1 MKFTRREKRLFDELA
16 YYTCLGTEYPYE
28 KQTRMLR
35 LLRLIGF
42 AILVGVPLVGFI
54 PAQIDTSQIDRLTS
68 FTLPAFLIYM
78 VIIFAMICIGI
89 KRDDFLGGKLQN
101 NIKLHRSG
109 YIREYN
115 LLKQENPS
123 LTVEAFAESIKVFLA
138 AQEKQRTQQVKR
150 EAEQELAELKQKYD
164 L

>member
-1 MKFTRREKRLFDELA
+1 MKFTRRENRLFDELA

-35 LLRLIGF
+35 LIGL
-42 AILVGVPLVGFI
+42 AIVVGAPLVGVI
-54 PAQIDTSQIDRLTS
+54 PPNIDRLKPL
-68 FTLPAFLIYM
+68 TLPIFLIYM
-78 VIIFAMICIGI
+78 AIVFAVICIGI
-89 KRDDFLGGKLQN
+89 KRGYFPGEKLQHD
-101 NIKLHRSG
+101 IRQHRSG

-115 LLKQENPS
+115 LLKQENPR

-138 AQEKQRTQQVKR
+138 AQEKQRTRQEKQ

>member
-1 MKFTRREKRLFDELA
+1 MKFTRREKRLFDKLA

-28 KQTRMLR
+28 KQIRMLR
-35 LLRLIGF
+35 LIGL
-42 AILVGVPLVGFI
+42 AIVVGAPLVGVI
-54 PAQIDTSQIDRLTS
+54 PPNIDRLKP
-68 FTLPAFLIYM
+68 FTLPIFLIYM
-78 VIIFAMICIGI
+78 AIVFVVICIGI
-89 KRDDFLGGKLQN
+89 KRGYFLGEKLLHD
-101 NIKLHRSG
+101 IRLHRSG

-138 AQEKQRTQQVKR
+138 AQEKQRTQQEKR
-150 EAEQELAELKQKYD
+150 EAEQERAELKQKYD

>member
-1 MKFTRREKRLFDELA
+1 MKFTRRENRLFDELA
-16 YYTCLGTEYPYE
+16 YYTCLGTKYPYE

-42 AILVGVPLVGFI
+42 AILVGLVGFI
-54 PAQIDTSQIDRLTS
+54 PAQINTSQIDRLKS

-89 KRDDFLGGKLQN
+89 KRDDFLGGKLQK

-138 AQEKQRTQQVKR
+138 AQEKQRTQQEKR

>member
-16 YYTCLGTEYPYE
+16 YYTCLGTKYPYE

-35 LLRLIGF
+35 LIG
-42 AILVGVPLVGFI
+42 ITIVVGVPLVGFI
-54 PAQIDTSQIDRLTS
+54 LAQIDRLKS
-68 FTLPAFLIYM
+68 LTLPIFLIYM
-78 VIIFAMICIGI
+78 AIIFAMICIGI
-89 KRDDFLGGKLQN
+89 KRDYFPGEKLQHD
-101 NIKLHRSG
+101 IKLHRSG
-109 YIREYN
+109 YIREYK

-138 AQEKQRTQQVKR
+138 AQEKQRTRQEKQ

>member
-16 YYTCLGTEYPYE
+16 YYTCLGTKYPYE

-35 LLRLIGF
+35 LIGLAIVIGVLLIG
-42 AILVGVPLVGFI
+42 VI
-54 PAQIDTSQIDRLTS
+54 PAQIDRLKS
-68 FTLPAFLIYM
+68 LTLPIFLIYM
-78 VIIFAMICIGI
+78 AIILAMICIGI
-89 KRDDFLGGKLQN
+89 KRDYFPGEKLQHD
-101 NIKLHRSG
+101 IKLHRSG
-109 YIREYN
+109 YIREYK

-138 AQEKQRTQQVKR
+138 AQEKQRTRQEKQ

>member
-35 LLRLIGF
+35 LIGL
-42 AILVGVPLVGFI
+42 AIVIGVPLIGVI
-54 PAQIDTSQIDRLTS
+54 SAQIDRLKS
-68 FTLPAFLIYM
+68 LTLPIFLIYM
-78 VIIFAMICIGI
+78 AIIFAMICIGI
-89 KRDDFLGGKLQN
+89 KRDYFPGEKLQHD
-101 NIKLHRSG
+101 IKLHRSG

-115 LLKQENPS
+115 LLKQENPR
-123 LTVEAFAESIKVFLA
+123 LTVDAFAESIKVFLA
-138 AQEKQRTQQVKR
+138 AQEKQRTQQVNR

>member
-1 MKFTRREKRLFDELA
+1 MKFTRRENRLFDELA
-16 YYTCLGTEYPYE
+16 YYTCLGTKYPYE

-35 LLRLIGF
+35 LIGL
-42 AILVGVPLVGFI
+42 AIVIGVPLIGVI
-54 PAQIDTSQIDRLTS
+54 PAQIDRLKS
-68 FTLPAFLIYM
+68 LTLPIFLIYM
-78 VIIFAMICIGI
+78 AIIFAMICIGI
-89 KRDDFLGGKLQN
+89 KRDYFPGEKLQHD
-101 NIKLHRSG
+101 IKLHRSG

-115 LLKQENPS
+115 LLKQENPR

-138 AQEKQRTQQVKR
+138 AQEKQRTQQEKR

>member
-1 MKFTRREKRLFDELA
+1 MKFTRRENGLFDELA

-35 LLRLIGF
+35 LIGL
-42 AILVGVPLVGFI
+42 AIVVGVPLVGFI
-54 PAQIDTSQIDRLTS
+54 PAQIDRLKS
-68 FTLPAFLIYM
+68 LTLPIFLIYM
-78 VIIFAMICIGI
+78 AIIFAMICIGI
-89 KRDDFLGGKLQN
+89 KRDYFPGEKLQHD
-101 NIKLHRSG
+101 IKLYRSG

-115 LLKQENPS
+115 LLKQENPR

-138 AQEKQRTQQVKR
+138 AQEKQRTQQEKRR

>member
-1 MKFTRREKRLFDELA
+1 MKFTRRENGLFDELA
-16 YYTCLGTEYPYE
+16 YYSCLGTEYPYE

-35 LLRLIGF
+35 LIGLT
-42 AILVGVPLVGFI
+42 IVVGVPLVGFI
-54 PAQIDTSQIDRLTS
+54 PAQIDRLKS
-68 FTLPAFLIYM
+68 LTLPIFIIYM
-78 VIIFAMICIGI
+78 AIIFAMICIGI
-89 KRDDFLGGKLQN
+89 KRDYFPGVKILHD
-101 NIKLHRSG
+101 IRLHRSG

-138 AQEKQRTQQVKR
+138 AQEKQRTQQEKR